1 MHELVTTERTYVQH
15 LDVLNEFKG
24 FLEKRQ
30 IIPGDALHS
39 IFLNLS
45 PLCDQQQHF
54 LVKVEQMNARPEEEQ
69 DWGNLFINIGEPV
82 IELYQ
87 KYIANQT
94 NATRTAERFF
104 PKLQQAG
111 KTSNSQDLVESV
123 THFTAFL
130 LKPFQ
135 RLSKYPLLLKVGAAN
150 VRIASV
156 AIF

>member
-15 LDVLNEFKG
+15 LDVLTEFKR

-30 IIPGDALHS
+30 IIPGDALHA
-39 IFLNLS
+39 IFFNLAA
-45 PLCDQQQHF
+45 LFDQQQRF
-54 LVKVEQMNARPEEEQ
+54 LVRVEQMNARPEEEQ
-69 DWGNLFINIGEPV
+69 DWGDLFINFGDPC
-82 IELYQ
+82 IELYK

-94 NATRTAERFF
+94 NASNTAERLF

-111 KTSNSQDLVESV
+111 ASSTSHDLVESV

-135 RLSKYPLLLKVGAAN
+135 RLSKYPLLLKV
-150 VRIASV
+150 
-156 AIF
+156 